1 RAAVAVDP
9 VQVAAA
15 HVVAPEYFRHAPE
28 PSHVPSSPHVIMP
41 SSEHCPS
48 GSTPP
53 GTLMHSPSLPAIA
66 HDLHVPAH
74 AVLQQTPCAQID
86 DAHSPPAVHAA
97 PGGFGPQLPF
107 THAAPATQSAAVA
120 QLDRHFPSPPHRY
133 CPHES
138 LLPGVHSPSPS
149 HREACVTV
157 DAAHAC
163 ALQIVPVPY
172 TAHRPVPSQKPLRM
186 QPVMPSSGQSLRGSE
201 PTGTFMQLPTLPGCA
216 HDWQRPEQSERQ
228 QTLSK
233 QKALLQS
240 SAIAQA
246 APISAP
252 VVTAPPAPPVPPA
265 PPAPPPPTPPVP
277 PPPTLPPRPPV
288 MSMGVSVGDASPWRC
303 SPPPPQPAA

>member
-1 RAAVAVDP
+1 MPASFWVAP

-15 HVVAPEYFRHAPE
+15 QVVAPEYFPHAPE
-28 PSHVPSSPHVIMP
+28 PSQVPSSPHVIMP

-48 GSTPP
+48 GSTPA
-53 GTLMHSPSLPAIA
+53 GTLMHSPSLPVIA
-66 HDLHVPAH
+66 HDLQAPAH
-74 AVLQQTPCAQID
+74 AVLQQTPCAQII
-86 DAHSPPAVHAA
+86 DAHSLPAVHVA

-120 QLDRHFPSPPHRY
+120 QVERHFPSPPHRY
-133 CPHES
+133 WPHES
-138 LLPGVHSPSPS
+138 LLPAVHSPSPS
-149 HREACVTV
+149 QREAWVTV

-172 TAHRPVPSQKPLRM
+172 TAQRPVPSQEPLRM
-186 QPVMPSSGQSLRGSE
+186 QPVTPSSGQSLRGSA
-201 PTGTFMQLPTLPGCA
+201 PTGTFMQLPALPGCA

-233 QKALLQS
+233 QKPLLQS

-252 VVTAPPAPPVPPA
+252 
-265 PPAPPPPTPPVP
+265 
-277 PPPTLPPRPPV
+277 
-288 MSMGVSVGDASPWRC
+288 GV
-303 SPPPPQPAA
+303 